1 LTELVLQK
9 LRFANEQNNAL
20 VAVMPAL
27 QLGSTA
33 FLFDFRP
40 KYNFRR
46 RKTDG
51 GAAM

>member
-1 LTELVLQK
+1 VLQK

-33 FLFDFRP
+33 SLMIFIQNTIL
-40 KYNFRR
+40 
-46 RKTDG
+46 DG
-51 GAAM
+51 GTRVKSSES